1 MKFSPRYFSMVFTLL
16 GDSTMKRVLLWV
28 DAAVLDLGVFAM
40 AELCTPSPSFLGEV
54 DPDEMQME

>member
-1 MKFSPRYFSMVFTLL
+1 MVFTLL

-28 DAAVLDLGVFAM
+28 DAAVLDFGVFAM

-54 DPDEMQME
+54 DPDQTQMK